1 MHITEIKRRTVHKLV
16 LCYMLRRLNRDLER
30 KSNMKEGKRL
40 GANFD
45 FCYEHVL
52 EYMIMYAMHGIN
64 NIKSYA

>member
-1 MHITEIKRRTVHKLV
+1 
-16 LCYMLRRLNRDLER
+16 
-30 KSNMKEGKRL
+30 MKEGTRL
-40 GANFD
+40 GMNFD